1 MDRGVSQY
9 IYRYIINILFVGGR
23 LTPRSVKKLL
33 RLGEWVSYALIA
45 ITIII
50 TNRHQ
55 HHHHQQVISSSSS
68 PSSSLS
74 SPVPSSSLSSSSS
87 TSHFIITIIIVIRVQ
102 IIEEQ
107 KEYHLLRVSIRFIV
121 IS

>member
-1 MDRGVSQY
+1 MGRGVSQY
-9 IYRYIINILFVGGR
+9 IYRYINNILFVGGR

-45 ITIII
+45 IIII
-50 TNRHQ
+50 TN
-55 HHHHQQVISSSSS
+55 
-68 PSSSLS
+68 
-74 SPVPSSSLSSSSS
+74 
-87 TSHFIITIIIVIRVQ
+87 IIIIILIRLQ

-107 KEYHLLRVSIRFIV
+107 KEHHLLRVSIRFIV

>member
-1 MDRGVSQY
+1 M
-9 IYRYIINILFVGGR
+9 FVGGR

-45 ITIII
+45 ITI
-50 TNRHQ
+50 
-55 HHHHQQVISSSSS
+55 
-68 PSSSLS
+68 
-74 SPVPSSSLSSSSS
+74 
-87 TSHFIITIIIVIRVQ
+87 TIIIIIIIIIVFRLQ

-107 KEYHLLRVSIRFIV
+107 KEHHLLRVSIRFIV